1 MGHNTNRRWC
11 GAREIGPAT
20 REYFKMNE
28 QITTPHPKKLEL
40 VSAREILWKKDY
52 KKIQLSHGYMANLEL
67 DAGFQGDFLVAP
79 PGGSFREQKKFLINS
94 PSLIMYEF

>member
-1 MGHNTNRRWC
+1 
-11 GAREIGPAT
+11 
-20 REYFKMNE
+20 MNE
-28 QITTPHPKKLEL
+28 QITTPKKLEL

-67 DAGFQGDFLVAP
+67 DAGF
-79 PGGSFREQKKFLINS
+79 REICLSTGKTKEKLLINL